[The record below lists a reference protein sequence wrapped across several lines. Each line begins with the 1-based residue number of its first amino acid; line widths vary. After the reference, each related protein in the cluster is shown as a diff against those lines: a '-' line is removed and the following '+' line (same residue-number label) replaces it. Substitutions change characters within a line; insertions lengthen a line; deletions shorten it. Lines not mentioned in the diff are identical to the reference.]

1 VPSWKRLLLIGAL
14 ASLSITAAL
23 AIVLLLFGDLGPT
36 EGRILG
42 TTLAI
47 SIYSLLALP
56 GTILV
61 ERRVAVQLGW
71 ATIVLAVVAFV
82 AAVVA
87 IWEVLDEE
95 PGWKLAGIA
104 TALAAAGTQVSALT
118 TRRRRDDS
126 PWVRRVYVVACGL
139 AVVLAALVI
148 VAILAEIEDAET
160 FYRVLGALAVL
171 NVFLIVLQ
179 PLLRRLGSAPA
190 EGLARVVLEGTPK
203 QIEEALRRV
212 EGTGVTARR

>member
-1 VPSWKRLLLIGAL
+1 MPSWKRLLLIGAL

-190 EGLARVVLEGTPK
+190 EGVARVVLEGTPK

>member
-1 VPSWKRLLLIGAL
+1 MPSWKRLLLIGAL

-190 EGLARVVLEGTPK
+190 EGLARVVLEGTPR